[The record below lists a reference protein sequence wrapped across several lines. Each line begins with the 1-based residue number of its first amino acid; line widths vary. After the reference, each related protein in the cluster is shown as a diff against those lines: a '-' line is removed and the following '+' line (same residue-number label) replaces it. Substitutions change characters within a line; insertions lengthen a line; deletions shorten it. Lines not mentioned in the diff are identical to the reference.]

1 MRINKIIFLYIY
13 SIFIINKNY
22 SQSIPDSTIKKINN
36 LFSLWNSENS
46 PGCSIGI
53 VRNDSLIYSAGYG
66 MANLEH
72 AIPNTSKTIYHIASV
87 SKQFTAYSIVLLA
100 RQGKLNID
108 DDIRKYLTWFPDMKE
123 KITIRNLLTH
133 TSGIRDQWYLLTIS
147 GTKVDDIITQEQI
160 IKILSNQQDLN
171 FKPNDQALY
180 SNSGYTLLAEII
192 KNVSGKSLK
201 QFADSA
207 IFKPLNMQQTRY
219 NDDYCEIVKNRSNSY
234 SRKDSI
240 RFSNVILNCSNVGPS
255 GILTNITDM
264 GKWISNFY
272 TTKVGDKNDIELL
285 TNSKTKLNNG
295 EQLDYAFGIQ
305 NGNYKGL
312 HTFSHTGGDA
322 GFRTKVTIFPDIK
335 MGFIVLSNL
344 DDFPVDEKLDAM
356 ADLFIKGE
364 EPKKIKPKKPML
376 DSSKT
381 TLKYTDVLTKYMGN
395 YIDEDGGE
403 MSFSIN
409 HKKMYFHYYG
419 STNLLKLVKDT
430 AYVLSNPNTKFHFST
445 TGKKDTLV
453 NLYWP
458 SEHKVFSKFN
468 DVKDYSDEQLL
479 EYVGTYYSPE
489 LNCKYKIAIKSHSL
503 VMMSDKYDDSKIMLK
518 GTEHLFN
525 ESYWWM
531 NHLKVLRDD
540 KDKING
546 FEVNSDRVIHLKF
559 IKIE

>member
-1 MRINKIIFLYIY
+1 MRINKIIFIY
-13 SIFIINKNY
+13 LFTFFITNKIN
-22 SQSIPDSTIKKINN
+22 SQVLTDSTRNKIDN
-36 LFSLWNSENS
+36 LFSSWASKNS
-46 PGCSIGI
+46 PGCVIGI

-72 AIPNTSKTIYHIASV
+72 EIPNTPKTIYHIASV

-100 RQGKLNID
+100 RQSKLNID
-108 DDIRKYLTWFPDMKE
+108 DDIRKYLPWFPDLKT

-133 TSGIRDQWYLLTIS
+133 TSGIRDQWFLLAIS
-147 GTKVDDIITQEQI
+147 GTKVDDVIEHDQI
-160 IKILSNQQDLN
+160 IKMLSNQNSLD

-192 KNVSGKSLK
+192 QKVSGKSLK
-201 QFADSA
+201 LFADSA
-207 IFKPLNMQQTRY
+207 IFKPLNMPQTMY

-240 RFSNVILNCSNVGPS
+240 SYSNAILNNSNIGPS
-255 GILTNITDM
+255 GILTNISDLS
-264 GKWISNFY
+264 KWISNFY
-272 TTKVGDKNDIELL
+272 NTKAGDKTDIELL
-285 TNSKTKLNNG
+285 TNSKTILNNG

-312 HTFSHTGGDA
+312 HTFSHTVGDA

-344 DDFPVDEKLDAM
+344 DDFPVDEKLDAI
-356 ADLFIKGE
+356 ADLFIKSE
-364 EPKKIKPKKPML
+364 EPEKITPKKTKV
-376 DSSKT
+376 DSSKS
-381 TLKYTDVLTKYMGN
+381 TLKHTEILTKYMGN

-409 HKKMYFHYYG
+409 QKKMYFHYYG
-419 STNLLKLVKDT
+419 STSLLKFKKDT
-430 AYVLSNPNTKFHFST
+430 AYVLSNPNTKFFFET
-445 TGKKDTLV
+445 KGNKDTLV

-458 SEHKVFSKFN
+458 SEHKVFSKF
-468 DVKDYSDEQLL
+468 KEIRDYSDEQLNA
-479 EYVGTYYSPE
+479 YVGTYYSPE
-489 LNCKYKIAIKSHSL
+489 LDCKYKITLKNNILLLSSN
-503 VMMSDKYDDSKIMLK
+503 KYEESIIILK
-518 GTEHLFN
+518 GTEHLFIEN
-525 ESYWWM
+525 FWWM
-531 NHLKVLRDD
+531 NHLKMMRDD
-540 KDKING
+540 KNKIKG